1 MVNRRL
7 PHESLTAAVHIAAL
21 IVIGRRRGVN
31 IDDVPTLPLH
41 HAGQDRARAIEH
53 TLDVRID
60 DRFSIAQSR
69 LVRRF
74 QAQPDTRIVHK
85 DRDVFEVF
93 RQLRDR
99 REDRGGIPQIESQS
113 PHRIFEILARFI
125 LSVRMIV
132 SGNDARA
139 FARVAPCRGSADT
152 GPRTGNQ
159 DDFIRRF
166 RHFRFP

>member
-1 MVNRRL
+1 MRRL
-7 PHESLTAAVHIAAL
+7 
-21 IVIGRRRGVN
+21 
-31 IDDVPTLPLH
+31 
-41 HAGQDRARAIEH
+41 QAR
-53 TLDVRID
+53 T
-60 DRFSIAQSR
+60 
-69 LVRRF
+69 
-74 QAQPDTRIVHK
+74 DTRIVHK

-93 RQLRDR
+93 WQLRDR
-99 REDRGGIPQIESQS
+99 REDRVGIPQIESQS

-125 LSVRMIV
+125 LTVRMIV
-132 SGNDARA
+132 GGDDARA